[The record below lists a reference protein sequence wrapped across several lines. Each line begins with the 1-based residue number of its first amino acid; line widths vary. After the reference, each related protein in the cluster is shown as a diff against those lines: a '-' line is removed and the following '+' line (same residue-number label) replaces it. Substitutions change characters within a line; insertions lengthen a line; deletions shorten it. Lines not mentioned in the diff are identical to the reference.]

1 MFVFL
6 LLFAALV
13 FACLAM
19 DAHNLGQLSRD
30 LSYEPDARARADA
43 REGASVVDSYD
54 QRTWALR
61 HGIGMPNNLFYL
73 WLVLAAGCFV
83 AALLNAFG
91 GG

>member
-30 LSYEPDARARADA
+30 LSYEPDARAR
-43 REGASVVDSYD
+43 EGASMADSYD
-54 QRTWALR
+54 RRTWALR
-61 HGIGMPNNLFYL
+61 AGIGMPNNLFYL
-73 WLVLAAGCFV
+73 WLVLAAGCV
-83 AALLNAFG
+83 IAALLNAFG

>member
-30 LSYEPDARARADA
+30 LSHEPESKA
-43 REGASVVDSYD
+43 RESASMAGSYD
-54 QRTWALR
+54 RWTWVLR
-61 HGIGMPNNLFYL
+61 AGIGMPNNLFYL
-73 WLVLAAGCFV
+73 WLVLAAGCV
-83 AALLNAFG
+83 IAAVLSAFG